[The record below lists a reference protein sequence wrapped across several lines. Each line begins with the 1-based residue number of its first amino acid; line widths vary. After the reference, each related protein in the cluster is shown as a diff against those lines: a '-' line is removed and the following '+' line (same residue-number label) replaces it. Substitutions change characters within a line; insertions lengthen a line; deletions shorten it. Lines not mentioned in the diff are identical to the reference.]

1 MQNNLNQRCLKLW
14 TYHWVQHGWADQP
27 LHQLPQESRHMSRGE
42 LVEQDCCLFLVWL
55 WLSIPWEYQG
65 QFYDNGN
72 VLIFTLRKCLRNIM
86 WNICYTNWFNYL
98 QGIKLDMMLTYYDME
113 EPWLLLNWTGLR
125 SSFGGQLTV
134 FRRKDLGLFT
144 PTVGPW
150 PRRGTGWRTTSLP
163 CHHVRVR
170 PESGGKTSQDL
181 PGRWTLPTSTAQT
194 RTCTAS
200 LNPLPPAVPNE
211 MFVIWL
217 QLLLLLPPGWGGHPP
232 ALELPII
239 L

>member
-1 MQNNLNQRCLKLW
+1 MFKTLNL
-14 TYHWVQHGWADQP
+14 P
-27 LHQLPQESRHMSRGE
+27 LGST
-42 LVEQDCCLFLVWL
+42 
-55 WLSIPWEYQG
+55 WLSWPTSPSATSREQAHEQG
-65 QFYDNGN
+65 GAGGTG
-72 VLIFTLRKCLRNIM
+72 LLSLLGLALTLHTLRISRSVLWQWKCSDFYTQKMFFRNIM

-194 RTCTAS
+194 RTGTAS